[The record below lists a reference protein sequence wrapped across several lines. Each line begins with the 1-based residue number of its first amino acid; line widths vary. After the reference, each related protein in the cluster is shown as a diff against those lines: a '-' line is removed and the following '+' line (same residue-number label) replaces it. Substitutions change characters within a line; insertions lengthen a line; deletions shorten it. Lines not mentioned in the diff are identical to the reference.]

1 MYLKLRKLLIGDEKI
16 KVIGSKKNNLKK
28 NGKILFVR
36 KFIKRVPKC
45 SKFQAEQLL
54 FYKYF

>member
-28 NGKILFVR
+28 NGKILFVQ
-36 KFIKRVPKC
+36 KFIERVPKC

>member
-28 NGKILFVR
+28 KRENFVCPKIYR
-36 KFIKRVPKC
+36 KGTKMLKI
-45 SKFQAEQLL
+45 SS
-54 FYKYF
+54 